1 MMESVI
7 TAILM
12 ISLLV
17 LLIFGLAQYLLASQA
32 QISDVTREMQE
43 RLTERTRT
51 DITTVGVEVTPA
63 GDYVEVMLKN
73 AGQTKLADFEYW
85 DVILQ
90 YTDGSGGQHVQWYT
104 FASQWNYQIY
114 QSLAPPL
121 AEVIEPGILNP
132 GEYLRLQVNVSPLI
146 GMGTTNLVTI
156 ATPNGV
162 SATAVFTH

>member
-1 MMESVI
+1 MESVI

-12 ISLLV
+12 VSLLV
-17 LLIFGLAQYLLASQA
+17 LLIFGLAHYLLASQA
-32 QISDVTREMQE
+32 QISDATREMQE

-63 GDYVEVMLKN
+63 GDYVEVTLKN

-90 YTDGSGGQHVQWYT
+90 YTDGSNGQHVQWYA

-114 QSLAPPL
+114 QSLAPSL
-121 AEVIEPGILNP
+121 EVIEPGILNP
-132 GEYLRLQVNVSPLI
+132 GEYLRLQVNVSPPI
-146 GMGTTNLVTI
+146 GMGTTNLATV
-156 ATPNGV
+156 ATPNGIA
-162 SATAVFTH
+162 ATAVFTR